1 MKTWSLLV
9 PITAFACSGAPSG
22 TEEHTEPPPPAGAGV
37 ALSEPV
43 RLTGGLPAIA
53 GVTSDDFVAYRETGG
68 LSAIAMQGGAQ
79 PMLITD
85 RPGTTLVSGKVVF
98 AWADVDWTTNLG
110 NLGVWSAA
118 TGPLHV
124 GITLFLEGTAGAS
137 ASGTYVLYTT
147 NVTETTVDIVV
158 ARTDMTQMST
168 LVAGVGRGSETT
180 CAARYGFVGERIF
193 VGSCSVGSTSA
204 TVVRYEADAQGVWQ
218 PTQIAS
224 DSRSLWSAS
233 ADGERVAIIDSR
245 SVVNWWEAGQL
256 RPIDDGVA
264 WAKMLPDASAVLY
277 TAGDQLRRADL
288 PSGIPVPIVTVGFRN
303 QADWSPDFS
312 QVLYST
318 QVTYEA
324 GTRRDLR
331 LTSTQIYNP
340 EPLSLVAEPTASI
353 SRSAFTKDSA
363 YTMYLTDVTAERRST
378 LNLRPIA
385 GGETRT
391 IPNVDT
397 VLALSGSIIVY
408 SADRTDPNK
417 YPVKATLSALNT
429 AHGEPVLIEDTIMDG
444 RAFATNAAGDKIVYV
459 RVDADHDRE
468 GIYVQNIAA
477 AQE

>member
-1 MKTWSLLV
+1 MRSWVTIFV
-9 PITAFACSGAPSG
+9 PIAALACSSSPSSEV
-22 TEEHTEPPPPAGAGV
+22 TQPTPEPAAGV
-37 ALSEPV
+37 TVGEPV
-43 RLTGGLPAIA
+43 RLTGGLPALA
-53 GVTSDDFVAYRETGG
+53 GVTSDDFVIFRDAGG
-68 LSAIAMQGGAQ
+68 LSAIPMQQGAQ
-79 PMLITD
+79 PTLISD

-110 NLGVWSAA
+110 NLAVWSAA
-118 TGPLHV
+118 TGPMHV
-124 GITLFLEGTAGAS
+124 GITQFLEGTAGAS

-158 ARTDMTQMST
+158 ARTDMSAMNT

-180 CAARYGFVGERIF
+180 CAPHYGFVGERIF
-193 VGSCSVGSTSA
+193 VGSCSVGSLSA
-204 TVVRYEADAQGVWQ
+204 SVVRYEADAQGIWQ

-224 DSRSLWSAS
+224 DSRSVWSAS

-256 RPIDDGVA
+256 QPIDDGIA
-264 WAKMLPDASAVLY
+264 WAMVLPDGSAVLY

-288 PSGIPVPIVTVGFRN
+288 PGGTPVPIVTVGFRN

-340 EPLSLVAEPTASI
+340 EPFNLVPEPTASI
-353 SRSAFTKDSA
+353 SRSSFTKDSA

-378 LNLRPIA
+378 LNLRPVA
-385 GGETRT
+385 GGDART
-391 IPNVDT
+391 IANVDS
-397 VLALSGSIIVY
+397 VLALSGPIIVY

-417 YPVKATLSALNT
+417 YPVKATLNALNT
-429 AHGEPVLIEDTIMDG
+429 ARGEPIVIEDTMMDG

-459 RVDADHDRE
+459 RVDLDHDLE
-468 GIYVQNIAA
+468 GIYFQTVT